1 MEATRLTELEPPV
14 AGAAP
19 HAAPPAPAAGRVL
32 GALEAALAGDPTSF
46 EFFQAVRLLER
57 LRPQRAPVGGF
68 GEPGEEG
75 VRFAVE
81 PSIGFPPSQIHALD
95 LPEDGQARMSV
106 NFMGV
111 TGPLGVLPH
120 HYTLLVAEQKRMRDG
135 ALGDFLDLFH
145 HRALSLFYRVWE
157 RNHVAATYEKG
168 ADRVHAHLL
177 DIIGMGLASQ
187 RELLP
192 VHDDV
197 LAFYAGLFAQQPRGA
212 VALEQLIED
221 FFGVPVTIEQF
232 VGGWYPVAPHD
243 QCAVGEEV
251 DSSTQLGRGVVVGE
265 EVWDQQ
271 VRVRVHLGPLTR
283 AQYDQF
289 LPNGSAHEQLRAL
302 LKLYSHDQFDWEIRL
317 ILKRADVP
325 GCILGADEDSS
336 QRLGWSTWIRTGD
349 FSRDAGDTFLGF
361 H

>member
-1 MEATRLTELEPPV
+1 V
-14 AGAAP
+14 
-19 HAAPPAPAAGRVL
+19 
-32 GALEAALAGDPTSF
+32 
-46 EFFQAVRLLER
+46 
-57 LRPQRAPVGGF
+57 
-68 GEPGEEG
+68 

-95 LPEDGQARMSV
+95 LPAEGPARMSV

-120 HYTLLVAEQKRMRDG
+120 HYTLLVAEQRRMKDG
-135 ALGDFLDLFH
+135 ALGDFLDMFH

-157 RNHVAATYEKG
+157 RNHVAVTYEKG
-168 ADRVHAHLL
+168 EDRVHDHLL
-177 DIIGMGLASQ
+177 DIIGMGLEGQ
-187 RELLP
+187 RGLLP

-197 LAFYAGLFAQQPRGA
+197 LVFYTGLLAQQPRGA

-221 FFGVPVTIEQF
+221 FFDVPVSIEQF
-232 VGGWYPVAPHD
+232 VGGWYPVAPDD
-243 QCAVGEEV
+243 QCAVGEEA
-251 DSSTQLGRGVVVGE
+251 DFSTQLGRGVVVGD

-283 AQYDQF
+283 AQYDRF
-289 LPNGSAHEQLRAL
+289 LPNGAAHEKLRAL
-302 LKLYSHDQFDWEIRL
+302 LKLYSHDQFDWEIKL

-325 GCILGADEDSS
+325 GCVLGADGDSP

-349 FSRDAGDTFLGF
+349 FPRDAGDTVLSF